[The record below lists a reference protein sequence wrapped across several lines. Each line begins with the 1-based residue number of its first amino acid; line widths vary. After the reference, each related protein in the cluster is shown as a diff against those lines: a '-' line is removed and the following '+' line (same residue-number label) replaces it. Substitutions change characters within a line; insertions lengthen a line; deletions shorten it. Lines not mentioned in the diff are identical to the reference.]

1 MLRIKIKCQSYNK
14 FLLNKYITKILTKVK
29 IFDFISSLNEL
40 SPLKSTVKKV
50 NMPIKIKKFTVL
62 KSAHVH
68 KKARE
73 QFELRIYTKIIFLT
87 IRLSETSSYLYF
99 FNRFLYFCKSASTG
113 IDCQI
118 KYSKKKDF

>member
-14 FLLNKYITKILTKVK
+14 ILLNKYINKILTKVK
-29 IFDFISSLNEL
+29 IFNFIFIAND
-40 SPLKSTVKKV
+40 LKCKTL
-50 NMPIKIKKFTVL
+50 NMPIKIKRFTVL

-73 QFELRIYTKIIFLT
+73 QFELRIYTKIIFLN
-87 IRLSETSSYLYF
+87 ILLINKSYYYF
-99 FNRFLYFCKSASTG
+99 FNRLVYLCKSASTG

-118 KYSKKKDF
+118 KYSRIK

>member
-1 MLRIKIKCQSYNK
+1 MLRIKIKCQSYNIV
-14 FLLNKYITKILTKVK
+14 LLNKYINKILAKVK
-29 IFDFISSLNEL
+29 IFNFIFDANNSKYN
-40 SPLKSTVKKV
+40 KV

-73 QFELRIYTKIIFLT
+73 QFELKIYTKIIFLNILLT
-87 IRLSETSSYLYF
+87 DNSYVYF
-99 FNRFLYFCKSASTG
+99 FNRFLYFCKSSSTG

-118 KYSKKKDF
+118 KYSRIK